1 MKLSII
7 IPVYNEAK
15 TLKGL
20 LARIEKV
27 NLGKIRKEIILIDD
41 CSTDGSREVI
51 KKLAGKYVKILLTK
65 NRGKG
70 AAIKAGIKKA
80 TGDFI
85 IFQDADLE
93 YDPND
98 YAKLAKPL
106 IEDKADIVIG
116 SRFIGKKFV
125 PFGKNKTPHRIHWIG
140 NKSLNFIFNL
150 LYGTSLTD
158 IEPCY
163 KIFRSEVLKS
173 INVTSNRFEYDIELM
188 CKAVKKGYK
197 LMQLPI
203 SYNPRSFM
211 EGKKITWRDGIKA
224 AYYMLKYRF

>member
-1 MKLSII
+1 MKLSIV

-15 TLKGL
+15 TLREL
-20 LARIEKV
+20 LARIEKADM
-27 NLGKIRKEIILIDD
+27 GKIQKEIILIDD
-41 CSTDGSREVI
+41 CSTDGSREAI
-51 KKLAGKYVKILLTK
+51 QKLAGKYVKILLSK
-65 NRGKG
+65 NQGKG
-70 AAIKAGIKKA
+70 AAIKAGIRKA

-106 IEDKADIVIG
+106 IKNEADIVIG

-125 PFGKNKTPHRIHWIG
+125 PFGKNKTHHRIHWIG

-150 LYGTSLTD
+150 LYGTRLTD

-163 KIFRSEVLKS
+163 KIFKSKVLKS
-173 INVTSNRFEYDIELM
+173 INVISNRFEYDI
-188 CKAVKKGYK
+188 
-197 LMQLPI
+197 
-203 SYNPRSFM
+203 
-211 EGKKITWRDGIKA
+211 
-224 AYYMLKYRF
+224 